1 MVLSLV
7 IMPVKTRGAGL
18 RYCIVVYRIAV
29 IAGEV
34 STRWKRFEL
43 RLAKFVGLSS
53 SPTGFLPE
61 IYTYNYIYMSRCTV
75 IRSFLAIFPT
85 APKSY
90 ATIFLGYRGPY
101 IGPTNT
107 NHTKKLIFDTF

>member
-61 IYTYNYIYMSRCTV
+61 IYIYNYINM
-75 IRSFLAIFPT
+75 
-85 APKSY
+85 
-90 ATIFLGYRGPY
+90 Y
-101 IGPTNT
+101 IHMVTFI
-107 NHTKKLIFDTF
+107 LIITF